1 MKVAIVGSSGY
12 ISRFLIQNFYKLEG
26 LNSLIRIGRSNDA
39 DYFLDLNNA
48 DVFDYDVLSDI
59 DFVIFTAAISS
70 PDQCANDFESCWKV
84 NVTGTSFFINEALK
98 RGCRVLFFS
107 SDAVF
112 GNDSF
117 VQFDETSETKA
128 STPYGKMKKAV
139 EDEFSD
145 NLNFKAIRL
154 SYVVS
159 ASDKFTSYCLSCIKQ
174 SKQADI
180 FHPFYRSS
188 ITVLDVVSVV
198 FYLLNNWRKFVP
210 IFLNVAGEE
219 LISRVRIAD
228 ELNRFFDGKL
238 DYKISIPEKEFFKNR
253 PKITHMR
260 SLYLKKYGILD
271 NTSFTEKFFKELENI
286 EI

>member
-12 ISRFLIQNFYKLEG
+12 ISRFLIHNFYKLEG
-26 LNSLIRIGRSNDA
+26 EISLIRIGRSNDD

-48 DVFDYDVLSDI
+48 DDFDYDVLSDI
-59 DFVIFTAAISS
+59 DFVIFTAAISG
-70 PDQCANDFESCWKV
+70 PDQCANDFEACWKV
-84 NVTGTSFFINEALK
+84 NVTGSSFFINEALK

-112 GNDSF
+112 GNDRL

-145 NLNFKAIRL
+145 NLNFKSIRL
-154 SYVVS
+154 SYVTS
-159 ASDKFTSYCLSCIKQ
+159 KNDKFTSYCLSCIRQ

-180 FHPFYRSS
+180 YHPFYRNTILISD
-188 ITVLDVVSVV
+188 VLKVV
-198 FYLLNNWRKFVP
+198 FYLLSNWSKFAST
-210 IFLNVAGEE
+210 FLNVAGDE

-238 DYKISIPEKEFFKNR
+238 DYKISIPGNEFFKNR
-253 PKITHMR
+253 PKITQMR

-286 EI
+286 EL